1 MIKFRNRNR
10 NTNQNRDNATWSFD
24 SSTGDYIEWQSD
36 NDFANE
42 MTNAAFVHLYN
53 VEYEKAKS
61 EFEKDRMQLQAQL
74 DQQKMM
80 MQHKNDMEL
89 KKVEV
94 EGMSAKEKLIEDRK
108 DKRSKMEATQQSE
121 MISQRK
127 NDSLPI
133 NFENENVEM
142 DTTDMLPSL

>member
-1 MIKFRNRNR
+1 
-10 NTNQNRDNATWSFD
+10 
-24 SSTGDYIEWQSD
+24 
-36 NDFANE
+36 
-42 MTNAAFVHLYN
+42 
-53 VEYEKAKS
+53 
-61 EFEKDRMQLQAQL
+61 LQAQL

-94 EGMSAKEKLIEDRK
+94 EGLSNKEKLIEDRK

-133 NFENENVEM
+133 NFEDKNVEM

>member
-1 MIKFRNRNR
+1 
-10 NTNQNRDNATWSFD
+10 
-24 SSTGDYIEWQSD
+24 
-36 NDFANE
+36 
-42 MTNAAFVHLYN
+42 
-53 VEYEKAKS
+53 
-61 EFEKDRMQLQAQL
+61 
-74 DQQKMM
+74 
-80 MQHKNDMEL
+80 MEL

-94 EGMSAKEKLIEDRK
+94 QGMTEKEKLIEDRK

>member
-1 MIKFRNRNR
+1 
-10 NTNQNRDNATWSFD
+10 
-24 SSTGDYIEWQSD
+24 
-36 NDFANE
+36 
-42 MTNAAFVHLYN
+42 
-53 VEYEKAKS
+53 
-61 EFEKDRMQLQAQL
+61 
-74 DQQKMM
+74 
-80 MQHKNDMEL
+80 MEL

-94 EGMSAKEKLIEDRK
+94 QGMSEKEKLIEDRK

>member
-1 MIKFRNRNR
+1 
-10 NTNQNRDNATWSFD
+10 
-24 SSTGDYIEWQSD
+24 
-36 NDFANE
+36 
-42 MTNAAFVHLYN
+42 
-53 VEYEKAKS
+53 
-61 EFEKDRMQLQAQL
+61 
-74 DQQKMM
+74 M

-94 EGMSAKEKLIEDRK
+94 EGLSNKEKLIEDRK

-133 NFENENVEM
+133 NFEDKNVEM

>member
-1 MIKFRNRNR
+1 
-10 NTNQNRDNATWSFD
+10 
-24 SSTGDYIEWQSD
+24 
-36 NDFANE
+36 
-42 MTNAAFVHLYN
+42 
-53 VEYEKAKS
+53 
-61 EFEKDRMQLQAQL
+61 MQLQAQL

-89 KKVEV
+89 KNVEV
-94 EGMSAKEKLIEDRK
+94 KGMSEKEKLIEDRK